1 MKEGNKTM
9 LGQELELVR
18 LEVTVDGK
26 TENVFFESYEKLYEW
41 QEVMYKHY
49 DAQGIKNY
57 EFCLHGTYF
66 MKVTGC

>member
-1 MKEGNKTM
+1 MVGTTI
-9 LGQELELVR
+9 ELVR
-18 LEVTVDGK
+18 LEVTVEGK

-57 EFCLHGTYF
+57 EFCLHGVYQ
-66 MKVTGC
+66 MDVIGG